1 MLLYKNFMQIKLLNC
16 TCALQTDFNK
26 YTLVFIVKIFYLCG
40 ALLTISV
47 ILECHVRNVESEK
60 TAAARVPG
68 MMGTQTL
75 MMRRRPARC

>member
-1 MLLYKNFMQIKLLNC
+1 MHWFIK
-16 TCALQTDFNK
+16 
-26 YTLVFIVKIFYLCG
+26 YLSG

-47 ILECHVRNVESEK
+47 ILECHVRNVDSEK

-75 MMRRRPARC
+75 MMMRSPAQC

>member
-1 MLLYKNFMQIKLLNC
+1 MH
-16 TCALQTDFNK
+16 TDSNK
-26 YTLVFIVKIFYLCG
+26 YFGLIKYLSV

-47 ILECHVRNVESEK
+47 ILECHVRNVDSEK

-75 MMRRRPARC
+75 MMMRRPARC

>member
-1 MLLYKNFMQIKLLNC
+1 MEIRLLVNC
-16 TCALQTDFNK
+16 TLSTDSNK
-26 YTLVFIVKIFYLCG
+26 YFGLIKYLSG

-47 ILECHVRNVESEK
+47 ILECHVRNVDSEK

-75 MMRRRPARC
+75 MMRRPARC